1 MAPLDGVKVLD
12 FTHAYAGPMCT
23 RQLELCGA
31 HVVKVEPPGEGDDF
45 RARPSFFAM
54 NSAKRSIT
62 IDLKRPEGREVA
74 YRLAEDADV
83 VVENYRPGVAE
94 KLGVDWPSMHAR
106 FPQLI
111 YCSITGFGNSGPLR
125 DRAAIEWVI
134 QAVSGVTDLYTPK
147 DADPRAS
154 GPAVVDAFAGYVA
167 FSAVLASL
175 LERQKTGV
183 GHYVDVS
190 MFESL
195 LTLQTSQ
202 VLSAYA
208 AKASGGSSRGEG
220 SNSGLRSTMARYQAK
235 DRPLFIAMLTQRWFE
250 TVARII
256 GRPELI
262 DDPRYV
268 DNAHRMAAGLDFVHD
283 IEQGLSTRTAEEW
296 ETELAAANIP
306 VGAVRT
312 VSEALDLTQIKE
324 RSFLR
329 ATTDVDGSEKAVL
342 GLPFLIDERDEGSPE
357 RVPGLGADTDD
368 VLRES
373 GYSPEEIAEL
383 HELNIV

>member
-1 MAPLDGVKVLD
+1 MAPLDEIRVLD

-31 HVVKVEPPGEGDDF
+31 HVIKVETPGEGDDF

-62 IDLKRPEGREVA
+62 IDLKRPEGREIA
-74 YRLAEDADV
+74 YRLAQSADI

-94 KLGVDWPSMHAR
+94 RLGVDWETMHKR

-111 YCSITGFGNSGPLR
+111 YCSITGFGNSGPMKE
-125 DRAAIEWVI
+125 RAAIEWVI
-134 QAVSGVTDLYTPK
+134 QAVSGVTDQYTPK
-147 DADPRAS
+147 DADPRSS

-167 FSAVLASL
+167 FSAVLAAL

-195 LTLQTSQ
+195 LALQTSQ

-208 AKASGGSSRGEG
+208 QNASPGSSRGEG
-220 SNSGLRSTMARYQAK
+220 SALGLRSTMARYQAK

-268 DNAHRMAAGLDFVHD
+268 DNAHRMAAGLDFVRD
-283 IEQGLSTRTAEEW
+283 IEQGLATRTAEEW
-296 ETELAAANIP
+296 ETELSEANIP
-306 VGAVRT
+306 VGVVRT
-312 VSEALDLTQIKE
+312 FAQALDLPQLEE
-324 RSFLR
+324 RTFLR
-329 ATTDVDGSEKAVL
+329 KTIDVDGTEKAVL
-342 GLPFLIDERDEGSPE
+342 GLPFVIDERSSASLE

-368 VLRES
+368 VLSENGFS
-373 GYSPEEIAEL
+373 TDEIAEL
-383 HELNIV
+383 HELGVI